1 MSLIKGIHHVS
12 LKASNEEEYA
22 EMLKFYG
29 EVLGLELVRSWSTG
43 AMFKAGESLM
53 ELGASGGGKDVTG
66 VIKHFALAT
75 DDVDACIKAVSDAG
89 YEVFMGPKDIEL
101 PSDPVLPATVAFCYG
116 PLGEQIEFF
125 RER

>member
-12 LKASNEEEYA
+12 LKASNDAEYS

-43 AMFKAGESLM
+43 AMFRAGESLM
-53 ELGASGGGKDVTG
+53 ELGASGGGKADQG
-66 VIKHFALAT
+66 VIRHFAFAV
-75 DDVDACIKAVSDAG
+75 DDVDACVKAVSDAG
-89 YEVFMGPKDIEL
+89 YEVFMSPKDIEL
-101 PSDPVLPATVAFCYG
+101 PSDPVFPATVAFCYG